1 MKESP
6 IILTPEQ
13 KTEFLKKKQKEFMN
27 YVQKAEAVTGM
38 GIRPVVEYTPFGV
51 IPKIVI
57 VPLEKKDDTKSPPK
71 SSDN

>member
-1 MKESP
+1 
-6 IILTPEQ
+6 
-13 KTEFLKKKQKEFMN
+13 MN